1 MLVLVK
7 GRKLRVLAKKILKT
21 VKEVFIPESR
31 LVKNTL
37 KYFLIA
43 HFTLLELTIY
53 RVKYK

>member
-1 MLVLVK
+1 VK

-53 RVKYK
+53 QVKYK